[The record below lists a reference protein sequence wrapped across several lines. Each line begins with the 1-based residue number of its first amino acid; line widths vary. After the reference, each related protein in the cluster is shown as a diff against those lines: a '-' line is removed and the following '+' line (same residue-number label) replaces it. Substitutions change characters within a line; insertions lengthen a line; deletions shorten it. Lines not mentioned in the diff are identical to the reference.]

1 MREKA
6 NRIVNAQSFKYTL
19 IALITASAILQGI
32 ATSDYWFDRIAIP
45 FAIIWILM
53 MAALVFEVLLKM
65 FALSPRIDQY
75 FKDAWNIFEFAI
87 ITFLIVSPM
96 FALGSYGVLVVAA
109 RLLGLLRS
117 LSTVQELRLILS
129 TLFRSIPSVGHILI
143 LQGIVL
149 YTYALVGHNIFGEH
163 DTQYW
168 GSLGV
173 SVLSLF
179 QIVTLDDW
187 GNIMRPV
194 IEIQPLAWVYF
205 VTFIVI
211 SAFVVTNLF
220 IAVVIQN
227 LENVRQERSRP
238 LETPASKEEILQQ
251 LHTTQQTLH
260 RLGERMQQHPDSPKP
275 TM

>member
-45 FAIIWILM
+45 FGIIWILM
-53 MAALVFEVLLKM
+53 MTALVFEVLLKM

-75 FKDAWNIFEFAI
+75 FKDAWNIFDFAI

-149 YTYALVGHNIFGEH
+149 YTYALVGYNIFGEH
-163 DTQYW
+163 DTQHW
-168 GSLGV
+168 GNLGI

-238 LETPASKEEILQQ
+238 LETPASNEEILQQ
-251 LHTTQQTLH
+251 LHSTQQTLH
-260 RLGERMQQHPDSPKP
+260 HLQQRIQQS
-275 TM
+275 TN

>member
-19 IALITASAILQGI
+19 IALITASAILLGI
-32 ATSDYWFDRIAIP
+32 ATSDDWFDRIAIP
-45 FAIIWILM
+45 LGISWILM

-65 FALSPRIDQY
+65 FAISPRIDQY
-75 FKDAWNIFEFAI
+75 FKDAWNIFDFAI
-87 ITFLIVSPM
+87 IAFLIVGLVFSE
-96 FALGSYGVLVVAA
+96 ALLDYGIFLVLA
-109 RLLGLLRS
+109 RLLRLLRN
-117 LSTVQELRLILS
+117 LSTVQELRLILT

-149 YTYALVGHNIFGEH
+149 YTYALVGYNEFGEH
-163 DTQYW
+163 DTQHW
-168 GSLGV
+168 GNLGV

-227 LENVRQERSRP
+227 LENVRQERSRS
-238 LETPASKEEILQQ
+238 LETPASKEEILRQ
-251 LHTTQQTLH
+251 LHSTQQALH
-260 RLGERMQQHPDSPKP
+260 RLGERMQQS
-275 TM
+275 TN

>member
-19 IALITASAILQGI
+19 IALITASAILLGI
-32 ATSDYWFDRIAIP
+32 ATSDDWFDHIAIP
-45 FAIIWILM
+45 LGISWILM

-65 FALSPRIDQY
+65 FAISPRIDQY
-75 FKDAWNIFEFAI
+75 FKDAWNIFDFAI

-117 LSTVQELRLILS
+117 LSTVQELRLILT

-149 YTYALVGHNIFGEH
+149 YTYALIGYNIFGEH
-163 DTQYW
+163 DTQHW

-179 QIVTLDDW
+179 QVVTLDGW
-187 GNIMRPV
+187 SEIMRPAT
-194 IEIQPLAWVYF
+194 ELEPLAWLYF
-205 VTFIVI
+205 VSFVIITAYIV
-211 SAFVVTNLF
+211 ANLF
-220 IAVVIQN
+220 IAVVVKN
-227 LENVRQERSRP
+227 LDDAKQLRP
-238 LETPASKEEILQQ
+238 
-251 LHTTQQTLH
+251 
-260 RLGERMQQHPDSPKP
+260 
-275 TM
+275 

>member
-45 FAIIWILM
+45 FGIIWILM
-53 MAALVFEVLLKM
+53 MTALVFEVLLKM

-75 FKDAWNIFEFAI
+75 FKDAWNIFDFAI

-149 YTYALVGHNIFGEH
+149 YTYALVGYNIFGEH
-163 DTQYW
+163 DTQHW
-168 GSLGV
+168 GNLGI

-251 LHTTQQTLH
+251 LHSTQQTLH
-260 RLGERMQQHPDSPKP
+260 HLQQRIQQS
-275 TM
+275 TN